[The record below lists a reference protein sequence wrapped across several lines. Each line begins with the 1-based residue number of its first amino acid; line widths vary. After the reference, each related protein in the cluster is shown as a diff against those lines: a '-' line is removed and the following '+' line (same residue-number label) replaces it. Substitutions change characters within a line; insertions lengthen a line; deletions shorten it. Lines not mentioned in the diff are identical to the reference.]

1 MIIYNVLY
9 KCKPGKRADFLEA
22 IKREGIGE
30 ACRAEEGNLKYDY
43 FLSDSNPD
51 EILLVEKWKD
61 HDALVA
67 HREQPHMALLKTIK
81 AKYVDETSIDRFEAA
96 E

>member
-43 FLSDSNPD
+43 FLSDNY
-51 EILLVEKWKD
+51 I
-61 HDALVA
+61 
-67 HREQPHMALLKTIK
+67 I
-81 AKYVDETSIDRFEAA
+81 
-96 E
+96 